1 MTTQNIHRS
10 INKRGKLKTDEILR
24 PIRGENRQMSVS
36 TREKCKTDKLYHQ
49 QEGRSQNGKL
59 LGYTQ
64 RRNRTDKWYNKRGK
78 FITDKW

>member
-1 MTTQNIHRS
+1 
-10 INKRGKLKTDEILR
+10 
-24 PIRGENRQMSVS
+24 MSVS